1 MTTTTFC
8 QEVES
13 GVTQQQI
20 DQRVNELKTLGG
32 AIDAY
37 AKTVGG
43 KRYICA
49 VREVFDEPI
58 DDELNDPERAGP
70 VEASPSPTVPGG
82 SPKQAGPVEASPSP
96 TVPGGSPKQAGPVEA
111 SPSPT
116 VPGGSPKQAG
126 PVEASP
132 SPTVPG
138 GSPKQAGPVEA
149 SPSPTVAGGTAVTA
163 SGGPLTDADYRR
175 AAATLGCEAA
185 AIRAVGDVESGGRT
199 GFLPDGRPKILFE
212 SCWFSKLT
220 RGQYD
225 ATHPDISTARWIRNY
240 VGGAGEYDRLERAI
254 QLDREAALKAASW
267 GKFQILGINYSRVGS
282 RTVDEFVVAQKRS
295 EQEHLDAFVKFIL
308 SHDLS
313 DELRDRRW
321 ADFACRY
328 NGPRYAKNH
337 YDEKMAAAYAKHS
350 RVIA

>member
-43 KRYICA
+43 KRYIYA
-49 VREVFDEPI
+49 VREVFDEPL

-82 SPKQAGPVEASPSP
+82 SPEQAGPVETSPSP
-96 TVPGGSPKQAGPVEA
+96 TVP
-111 SPSPT
+111 
-116 VPGGSPKQAG
+116 
-126 PVEASP
+126 
-132 SPTVPG
+132 
-138 GSPKQAGPVEA
+138 
-149 SPSPTVAGGTAVTA
+149 GGTAVTA
-163 SGGPLTDADYRR
+163 SGGLLTAADYRR
-175 AAATLGCEAA
+175 AAATLGCEVA

-212 SCWFSKLT
+212 SRVFSKLT
-220 RGQYD
+220 GGQHD

-240 VGGAGEYDRLERAI
+240 VGGAGEYDRLERAM

-267 GKFQILGINYSRVGS
+267 GKFQILGMNYSRVGS
-282 RTVDEFVVAQKRS
+282 RTVDEFVVAQKLS
-295 EQEHLDAFVKFIL
+295 EKEHLDAFVKFIL

-313 DELRDRRW
+313 DELRERRW
-321 ADFACRY
+321 ADFARRY
-328 NGPRYAKNH
+328 NGPGFAKNH
-337 YDEKMAAAYAKHS
+337 YDEKMAEAYAKHS
-350 RVIA
+350 RIIA

>member
-1 MTTTTFC
+1 MEEMIMTTTTFC

-43 KRYICA
+43 KRYIYT
-49 VREVFDEPI
+49 VYEVFDEPL
-58 DDELNDPERAGP
+58 DDELNDPERARPVETSPSPTVPGGSPKKAGP

-82 SPKQAGPVEASPSP
+82 
-96 TVPGGSPKQAGPVEA
+96 
-111 SPSPT
+111 
-116 VPGGSPKQAG
+116 
-126 PVEASP
+126 
-132 SPTVPG
+132 
-138 GSPKQAGPVEA
+138 
-149 SPSPTVAGGTAVTA
+149 TAVTP
-163 SGGPLTDADYRR
+163 SGGLLTDADYRR
-175 AAATLGCEAA
+175 AAATLGCEVA

-199 GFLPDGRPKILFE
+199 GFLADGRPKILFE
-212 SCWFSKLT
+212 SHVFSKLT
-220 RGQYD
+220 GGQHD

-240 VGGAGEYDRLERAI
+240 VGGAGEYDRLERAM

-267 GKFQILGINYSRVGS
+267 GKFQILGMNYSRVGS
-282 RTVDEFVVAQKRS
+282 RDVDEFVVAQKRS

-308 SHDLS
+308 SNDLS

-321 ADFACRY
+321 ADFARRY
-328 NGPRYAKNH
+328 NGPRFAENH

-350 RVIA
+350 RVIV

>member
-43 KRYICA
+43 KRYIYT
-49 VREVFDEPI
+49 VRKVLDEPL

-70 VEASPSPTVPGG
+70 VEASPSPAVPGG
-82 SPKQAGPVEASPSP
+82 SPKQTGPVEASPSP
-96 TVPGGSPKQAGPVEA
+96 TVPGG
-111 SPSPT
+111 
-116 VPGGSPKQAG
+116 
-126 PVEASP
+126 
-132 SPTVPG
+132 
-138 GSPKQAGPVEA
+138 
-149 SPSPTVAGGTAVTA
+149 TAVTP
-163 SGGPLTDADYRR
+163 SGGLLTDADYRR

-212 SCWFSKLT
+212 SHLFSRLT
-220 RGQYD
+220 GGQHD

-240 VGGAGEYDRLERAI
+240 VGGAGEYDRLERAM

-267 GKFQILGINYSRVGS
+267 GKFQILGTNYSRVGS

-308 SHDLS
+308 SNDLS
-313 DELRDRRW
+313 DELRERRW
-321 ADFACRY
+321 ADFARRY
-328 NGPRYAKNH
+328 NGPGFAKNH
-337 YDEKMAAAYAKHS
+337 YDEKMAEAYAKHS
-350 RVIA
+350 RIIA